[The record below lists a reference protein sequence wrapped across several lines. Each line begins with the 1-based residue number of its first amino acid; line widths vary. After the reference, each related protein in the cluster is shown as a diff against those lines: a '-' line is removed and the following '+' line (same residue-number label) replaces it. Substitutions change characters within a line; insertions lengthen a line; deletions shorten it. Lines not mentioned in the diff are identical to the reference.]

1 MSAGNITLQQF
12 LVTMESNMQAIMVD
26 RWADFNSDPDLA
38 YWDLLVEDKTTA
50 VREELFQWQINR
62 SKLRR
67 QHDQGNRRYD
77 DLYNWAYGISPED
90 WGDNLILKEKD
101 IEDNK
106 VDHVGQWA
114 SDIGGAWAYW
124 PQEALQELLAAGET
138 EEGYDGVPFFSTTHP
153 IIPGISTSGTASNLF
168 TSKPLTFANFTDGV
182 AAIQNI
188 PGPGGVKRFLKPF
201 RLLHGNSNKKNAL
214 EILTAMQIGDSTG
227 DGRSG
232 SKTNVITQ
240 YGFEAPRC
248 MQDHPDDGSWYIQCK
263 VLSAPFKQ
271 PFVRLMRKPLEV
283 NTFAAVSSAELNR
296 KKVFE
301 YNADARVSMNFGEWS
316 ALFKFKP

>member
-1 MSAGNITLQQF
+1 MSAGFIDVQQF
-12 LVTMESNMQAIMVD
+12 LVTMESNMQAILVD
-26 RWADFNSDPDLA
+26 RWADFNSDSELA
-38 YWDLLVEDKTTA
+38 YWDMLVEDKTTA

-67 QHDQGNRRYD
+67 QYDQGNRRYD

-90 WGDNLILKEKD
+90 WGDNLVLKEKD

-106 VDHVGQWA
+106 VDHVGQWS

-124 PQEALQELLAAGET
+124 PQETLQELLAAGET
-138 EEGYDGVPFFSTTHP
+138 EECYDGVPFFSENHP
-153 IIPGISTSGTASNLF
+153 VIPGIATSGVVSNLTTGQVLDF
-168 TSKPLTFANFTDGV
+168 TNFTNAV
-182 AAIQNI
+182 AAIRNI

-201 RLLHGNSNKKNAL
+201 RLLHTNSDQKKAL
-214 EILTAMQIGDSTG
+214 EILTALQIGDTTAE
-227 DGRSG
+227 GRSG
-232 SKTNVITQ
+232 SKTNVVTQ

-248 MQDHPDDGSWYIQCK
+248 MQDHPDNGAWYIQCK
-263 VLSAPFKQ
+263 VLAAPFKM

-283 NTFAAVSSAELNR
+283 NQFAAVSSAELNR

-316 ALFKFKP
+316 ALFKYRP